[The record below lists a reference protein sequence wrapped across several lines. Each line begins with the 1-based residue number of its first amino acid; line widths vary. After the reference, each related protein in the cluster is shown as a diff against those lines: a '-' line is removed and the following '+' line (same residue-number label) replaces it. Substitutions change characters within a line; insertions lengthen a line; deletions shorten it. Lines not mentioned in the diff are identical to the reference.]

1 MPEMNGFETTEYIR
15 YTMNSLIPII
25 ALTADVTTADL
36 AKCKAVGMND
46 YIAKPVDDKLLYSK
60 IIAFVKKPMQLN
72 EPTDILNDENIK
84 LKCTNLDFLKRH
96 TKSNQA
102 LMMEM
107 ISLYLEQTPPLIRTM
122 KQSLYTKDWNL
133 LSTTIHK
140 LIPSF
145 SIVGISVDFENMAKK
160 VQEYAGTRQ
169 QTEKIHDLVT
179 QLEDICNQACI
190 ELDEEVNIIK
200 NT

>member
-1 MPEMNGFETTEYIR
+1 M
-15 YTMNSLIPII
+15 
-25 ALTADVTTADL
+25 
-36 AKCKAVGMND
+36 
-46 YIAKPVDDKLLYSK
+46 
-60 IIAFVKKPMQLN
+60 
-72 EPTDILNDENIK
+72 
-84 LKCTNLDFLKRH
+84 DFLKRH

-102 LMMEM
+102 LMTEM
-107 ISLYLEQTPPLIRTM
+107 ISLYLEQTPPLIKTM
-122 KQSLYTKDWNL
+122 KQCLSTKDWNL
-133 LSTTIHK
+133 LSATAHK

-145 SIVGISVDFENMAKK
+145 SIVGISADFENMAKK

-190 ELDEEVNIIK
+190 ELGEEINMVK

>member
-1 MPEMNGFETTEYIR
+1 
-15 YTMNSLIPII
+15 
-25 ALTADVTTADL
+25 
-36 AKCKAVGMND
+36 MND

-60 IIAFVKKPMQLN
+60 IIAFVKKTMQLN
-72 EPTDILNDENIK
+72 VHTDLLNDENIK
-84 LKCTNLDFLKRH
+84 IKCTNMDFLKRH

-102 LMMEM
+102 LMTEM
-107 ISLYLEQTPPLIRTM
+107 ISLYLEQTPPLIKIM
-122 KQSLYTKDWNL
+122 KQCLSTKDWNL
-133 LSTTIHK
+133 LSATAHK

-145 SIVGISVDFENMAKK
+145 SIVGISADFENMARK

-190 ELDEEVNIIK
+190 ELEEEINMVK
-200 NT
+200 NTL